1 MTEEQLQ
8 TMERYIKLWKSGSD
22 VMAVWK
28 KQPVPEDKRR
38 DMPHPAPTWTPPS
51 EDPYYLR
58 KWAFYKSLAA
68 KASENDLIN

>member
-1 MTEEQLQ
+1 
-8 TMERYIKLWKSGSD
+8 
-22 VMAVWK
+22 MAVWK

-58 KWAFYKSLAA
+58 KWAFYKSLSA
-68 KASENDLIN
+68 KTNE